1 MNADDVKTVGIAGGG
16 VMGGGIAMTFAQHGY
31 RTIVRDIS
39 DDAVARTK
47 ATVEH
52 GRFGWE
58 GAVDRGKFTRAEA
71 DAFARNLAYTAD
83 AHALADCDLV
93 IEAVPEDEEIKKKV
107 WAELDAI
114 VKPSAIFATNTSGF
128 AISALNQAVARRDRF
143 IGMHWFSPA
152 NIMKLVELV
161 SAPETSEECLTAMEE
176 VCRRIGKTSVRVKDA
191 PGSYGFIANRIY
203 FAAVAEARKIAEAG
217 IATAEDIDTAM
228 KLGYNW
234 PSGPLEM
241 FRGARSG
248 WQ

>member
-1 MNADDVKTVGIAGGG
+1 MKADDIKKVGIAGGG
-16 VMGGGIAMTFAQHGY
+16 VMGGGIAMTFAQHGFNV
-31 RTIVRDIS
+31 IIRDIS
-39 DDAVARTK
+39 EDAVAKTK
-47 ATVEH
+47 ATVQH

-58 GAVDRGKFTRAEA
+58 GAVDRGKFTREQV
-71 DAFARNLAYTAD
+71 DGFARNLSFTTSVQD
-83 AHALADCDLV
+83 LADCDLI
-93 IEAVPEDEEIKKKV
+93 IEAVPEDEELKKKV
-107 WAELDAI
+107 WAELDTA
-114 VKPSAIFATNTSGF
+114 VKPAAIFATNTSGF
-128 AISALNQAVARRDRF
+128 SVGSLSQAVARRDRF

-161 SAPETSEECLTAMEE
+161 HTPETSEECIATMEE

-191 PGSYGFIANRIY
+191 PGSYGFIANRVY

-217 IATAEDIDTAM
+217 LATPEDIDTAM

>member
-1 MNADDVKTVGIAGGG
+1 MKSDDIKKVGIAGGG
-16 VMGGGIAMTFAQHGY
+16 VMGGGIAMTFAQHGFNV
-31 RTIVRDIS
+31 IIRDIS
-39 DDAVARTK
+39 DDAVAKTK
-47 ATVEH
+47 ATVQH

-58 GAVDRGKFTRAEA
+58 GAVDRSKFTREQV
-71 DAFARNLAYTAD
+71 DGFAKNLSFTNSVQD
-83 AHALADCDLV
+83 LADCDLI
-93 IEAVPEDEEIKKKV
+93 IEAVPEDEELKKKV
-107 WAELDAI
+107 WAELDAA

-128 AISALNQAVARRDRF
+128 SVGSLSQAVARRDRF

-161 SAPETSEECLTAMEE
+161 HTPETSEECIATMEE

-191 PGSYGFIANRIY
+191 PGSYGFIANRVY

-217 IATAEDIDTAM
+217 LATPEDIDTAM

>member
-1 MNADDVKTVGIAGGG
+1 MKADDIKKVGIAGGG
-16 VMGGGIAMTFAQHGY
+16 VMGGGIAMSFAQHGFNV
-31 RTIVRDIS
+31 IIRDVS
-39 DDAVARTK
+39 DDAVAKTK
-47 ATVEH
+47 ATVQH

-58 GAVDRGKFTRAEA
+58 GAVDRGKFTREQV
-71 DAFARNLAYTAD
+71 DGFAKNLSFTTSVQD
-83 AHALADCDLV
+83 LADCDLI
-93 IEAVPEDEEIKKKV
+93 IEAVPEDEELKKKV
-107 WAELDAI
+107 WAELDGA

-128 AISALNQAVARRDRF
+128 SVGSLSQAVARRDRF

-161 SAPETSEECLTAMEE
+161 HAPETTEECLMTMEE

-191 PGSYGFIANRIY
+191 PGSYGFIANRVY

-217 IATAEDIDTAM
+217 LATPEDIDTAM